1 MGRIGGELGENF
13 GGGVILSSY
22 VPRVQRMG
30 ELAAEMD
37 AGCHLNG
44 DGAYY

>member
-13 GGGVILSSY
+13 GGGVILSSC